1 MLSILKGMLITLRTS
16 LRKPVTAQYPKQH
29 LPLMDRQVGFPA
41 LTWDAH
47 VGEPYCVGCMVCVR
61 LCPTQC
67 MSGTMMDNPLHA
79 EGKSPRRKMIEE
91 FEINLGRCILCG
103 ICVEVCNFDAIEMSH
118 EHEISHYARD
128 GRRSDLPV
136 LLEMGKK
143 YQAESNWI
151 PPAARKAALAA
162 EKAAAVV
169 APAAAAEGTKAV
181 TAPAGEETK
190 AVVSA
195 AAEETKVETESG
207 PSGPQASPQHAP
219 DAAAEETKEPP
230 EEEAK

>member
-1 MLSILKGMLITLRTS
+1 
-16 LRKPVTAQYPKQH
+16 
-29 LPLMDRQVGFPA
+29 
-41 LTWDAH
+41 
-47 VGEPYCVGCMVCVR
+47 
-61 LCPTQC
+61 

-162 EKAAAVV
+162 EKAAAVA
-169 APAAAAEGTKAV
+169 APDAAAEGTKDD
-181 TAPAGEETK
+181 
-190 AVVSA
+190 VS
-195 AAEETKVETESG
+195 
-207 PSGPQASPQHAP
+207 
-219 DAAAEETKEPP
+219 AAAEETKEPP
-230 EEEAK
+230 EEKAK

>member
-162 EKAAAVV
+162 EKAAVS
-169 APAAAAEGTKAV
+169 APAGEGTKAV

-190 AVVSA
+190 DAPVSDAPAGEGTEDTA
-195 AAEETKVETESG
+195 AS
-207 PSGPQASPQHAP
+207 
-219 DAAAEETKEPP
+219 EETKEPP
-230 EEEAK
+230 EEKAK

>member
-162 EKAAAVV
+162 EKAA
-169 APAAAAEGTKAV
+169 V

-190 AVVSA
+190 AVSAPAGEETKDAPVSDAPAGEGTKDDVSA
-195 AAEETKVETESG
+195 AS
-207 PSGPQASPQHAP
+207 
-219 DAAAEETKEPP
+219 EETKEPP
-230 EEEAK
+230 EEKAK

>member
-1 MLSILKGMLITLRTS
+1 MLSVLKGMLITLRTS
-16 LRKPVTAQYPKQH
+16 LRKPVTAQYPKEH

-41 LTWDAH
+41 LTWDAD

-118 EHEISHYARD
+118 EHEISHFARD

-151 PPAARKAALAA
+151 SPAARKAALAA

-169 APAAAAEGTKAV
+169 APAGEGTKDAVSAVAEETKDAPASDTPAAAAEGTKD
-181 TAPAGEETK
+181 G
-190 AVVSA
+190 VS
-195 AAEETKVETESG
+195 
-207 PSGPQASPQHAP
+207 
-219 DAAAEETKEPP
+219 AAAEETKEPP

>member
-1 MLSILKGMLITLRTS
+1 MLSVLKGMLITLRTS
-16 LRKPVTAQYPKQH
+16 LRKPVTAQYPKEH

-41 LTWDAH
+41 LTWDAD

-118 EHEISHYARD
+118 EHEISHFARD

-151 PPAARKAALAA
+151 SPAARKAALAA

-169 APAAAAEGTKAV
+169 APAGEGTKDAV
-181 TAPAGEETK
+181 
-190 AVVSA
+190 S
-195 AAEETKVETESG
+195 
-207 PSGPQASPQHAP
+207 
-219 DAAAEETKEPP
+219 AAAEETKEPP

>member
-1 MLSILKGMLITLRTS
+1 MLSTLKGMLMTLQTS

-29 LPLMDRQVGFPA
+29 LPLMERQVGFPA
-41 LTWDAH
+41 LTWDAK

-61 LCPTQC
+61 MCPTQC
-67 MSGTMMDNPLHA
+67 MSGTMIDNPLHA
-79 EGKSPRRKMIEE
+79 EGKSTRRKIIEE

-103 ICVEVCNFDAIEMSH
+103 LCVEVCNFDAIEMSH

-151 PPAARKAALAA
+151 APEVKKAAIAA
-162 EKAAAVV
+162 AKAAA
-169 APAAAAEGTKAV
+169 
-181 TAPAGEETK
+181 TAPVGEETK
-190 AVVSA
+190 AVSA
-195 AAEETKVETESG
+195 SAGDVTETKDVPANDTTAG
-207 PSGPQASPQHAP
+207 A
-219 DAAAEETKEPP
+219 ETKEPP
-230 EEEAK
+230 VEEAK